1 LTYAETVQHPKRP
14 GETLNSRSLPGH
26 HHLVIAELFQ
36 VVQVSRTAR
45 RVLHRAEVIE
55 PAFVSARSSS
65 SGSNIV
71 RRTISQLADEPV
83 EAHCLLQTLLWGLRA
98 IA

>member
-1 LTYAETVQHPKRP
+1 LQIYQILRP
-14 GETLNSRSLPGH
+14 
-26 HHLVIAELFQ
+26 
-36 VVQVSRTAR
+36 AR
-45 RVLHRAEVIE
+45 RTLHRAEVLE
-55 PAFVSARSSS
+55 TAFVSARSSS

-71 RRTISQLADEPV
+71 RRTISQLADEPA